1 MERDRLQ
8 HRINCLATSRGKY
21 IGDRNGFRHIYLRF
35 AFPFNFSSL
44 YRDHLRALLMI
55 SMDGIDV
62 LREAVQCRKNFVRL
76 LSYCLEFV
84 SEFVYTLVFYITQYI
99 YIYKTVQLHSEYRS
113 TYTWH
118 EYTGPHQE
126 HTVVRR
132 APQPPPSTKQPS
144 AKLQSAKSTED
155 ENSEGPTLEPPLPRR
170 KKCPELAYRTHEF
183 ITAADGGGI
192 DAIDSNVVADKVR
205 EVTATS
211 ALPPSQLSKAIS
223 RISTEYRLQ
232 FAWPRR
238 PQLTNGET
246 QAPVPAAGVPGGT
259 TGPPRKS
266 LSMGALKQG
275 MVPSGPAPVHKKR
288 PGDFDH
294 KRDGVQASELEPL
307 VGGIGTDM
315 IDGVVPEGDEREED
329 LSDLKVAFRGKKS
342 GRTVRISDNKVP
354 EKSKAR
360 PFPTAEVIELRR
372 LADEYKHRDWGCGLA
387 AEDEASLWKRVS
399 SNHALN
405 ALSLARPVHYTPSFS
420 NEKLVFITVVVT
432 VVLTTVVTSVTK
444 EEKEKENTRKVAP
457 ITTMPP
463 AGRPSSVQAR
473 PIHGII
479 QDDTKADTDRA
490 IARARK
496 DFLIRHHLDRT
507 TGVGDGALLP
517 SPTREKLEPVIPRR
531 RDDVK
536 EHRDE
541 IQPRTK
547 SSPKNSPRTGRSQS
561 LGPTVTDRR
570 SPKRQPPRA
579 PSVTKD
585 AKEKEKEMK
594 DKDKEHREKSGE
606 PERHPRP
613 SKLIRSGSGCFSRGR
628 PRPTAC
634 FAPQEAPA
642 SPTSQMYVYCT
653 WPRTPAVPAVSHV
666 TSIRPKELYSSIVL
680 FLVQYVLAFL
690 ATTAPPHR
698 PLHHAKPTTTTNTT
712 NITVTTANNISA
724 STAPVKRS
732 PVKYSV
738 HMTVHHPPT
747 SGAAAAARPERGVK
761 DLSQR
766 CRGANDEAQAKLARG
781 HPAAAAAAA
790 GDDPS
795 SKSSL
800 DTRSASNRAATTA
813 AQAMTAEPQVNGD
826 VTGGDSSVASTPP
839 SQTTKVVGPAPVT
852 QASPWLDDEPVVKSP
867 PEPTRVKSPEQMIMR
882 SPEPVNWTVPL
893 DTGKTFT
900 VTQNVR
906 EEPLTRPHSEAKT
919 WAPSS
924 VPSAP
929 QSAPPELA
937 AQHKSQHS
945 QHSGY
950 KSPESESVSLGSFSG
965 INGHKDLD
973 SERDSP
979 LPTNAQDT
987 PKDEKEITIVEET
1000 KERQS
1005 PESIKSMTGTN
1016 LRRLE
1021 DPTFEIE
1028 SKKEGGIPVA
1038 ITTAPVT
1045 TTSSTSPAP
1054 QSYRVLEAESSA
1066 QGTGGSSSSTVGT
1079 GSSTGGSTASG
1090 YHVLEAPTVVP
1101 GSAQRSAA
1109 TDVLEKA
1116 RNRFD
1121 KFWGKGNN
1129 GAEN

>member
-1 MERDRLQ
+1 MPANKSNLSTPRKEK
-8 HRINCLATSRGKY
+8 S
-21 IGDRNGFRHIYLRF
+21 GDKL
-35 AFPFNFSSL
+35 
-44 YRDHLRALLMI
+44 
-55 SMDGIDV
+55 
-62 LREAVQCRKNFVRL
+62 
-76 LSYCLEFV
+76 
-84 SEFVYTLVFYITQYI
+84 YTLTTSATANANKKKKRSSSFVKHKHYAQYL
-99 YIYKTVQLHSEYRS
+99 QLHSEYRS

-170 KKCPELAYRTHEF
+170 KKCPELAYKTHEF

-192 DAIDSNVVADKVR
+192 DTIDSNVVADKVR

-232 FAWPRR
+232 FAWPKRS
-238 PQLTNGET
+238 QLTNGET
-246 QAPVPAAGVPGGT
+246 QAPVLAAGFPGGT
-259 TGPPRKS
+259 AGPPRKS

-275 MVPSGPAPVHKKR
+275 MAPTGPAPVHKKR
-288 PGDFDH
+288 PGDFGH

-307 VGGIGTDM
+307 VGRPDG
-315 IDGVVPEGDEREED
+315 IDGMVPEGDEREED
-329 LSDLKVAFRGKKS
+329 LSDLKVAFRGKRS
-342 GRTVRISDNKVP
+342 GRTVRISDNKVRG
-354 EKSKAR
+354 KSETR

-405 ALSLARPVHYTPSFS
+405 ALSLAR
-420 NEKLVFITVVVT
+420 
-432 VVLTTVVTSVTK
+432 SVTK

-457 ITTMPP
+457 IATMLP
-463 AGRPSSVQAR
+463 AGQPSSEQTR
-473 PIHGII
+473 PIRGIM
-479 QDDTKADTDRA
+479 QEDMKADNDRF
-490 IARARK
+490 RSRK

-541 IQPRTK
+541 IQPRIK

-570 SPKRQPPRA
+570 SPKRQVPRA

-585 AKEKEKEMK
+585 TKEKEKEIK

-613 SKLIRSGSGCFSRGR
+613 
-628 PRPTAC
+628 T
-634 FAPQEAPA
+634 
-642 SPTSQMYVYCT
+642 
-653 WPRTPAVPAVSHV
+653 
-666 TSIRPKELYSSIVL
+666 
-680 FLVQYVLAFL
+680 FL

-712 NITVTTANNISA
+712 NIIVTTANSISA

-790 GDDPS
+790 GDVPS

-813 AQAMTAEPQVNGD
+813 VQAMTAEPQVNGD

-839 SQTTKVVGPAPVT
+839 SQTTKAVAPAPVT
-852 QASPWLDDEPVVKSP
+852 QGSPWLDDEPVVKSP

-924 VPSAP
+924 LPSAP

-979 LPTNAQDT
+979 LPTNVQDVPT
-987 PKDEKEITIVEET
+987 KDEKEVTDVEET

-1005 PESIKSMTGTN
+1005 PELSTKSVPGAN

-1021 DPTFEIE
+1021 DPTFEVE
-1028 SKKEGGIPVA
+1028 SKREGGTPVA

-1045 TTSSTSPAP
+1045 TTSSTSPASQQ
-1054 QSYRVLEAESSA
+1054 QSYRVLEAESSS
-1066 QGTGGSSSSTVGT
+1066 QGGGGSGSVGGT
-1079 GSSTGGSTASG
+1079 AGIGGSTGGSTASG
-1090 YHVLEAPTVVP
+1090 YHVLEAPAVVP
-1101 GSAQRSAA
+1101 GSAQRSSAS
-1109 TDVLEKA
+1109 DVLEKA

-1121 KFWGKGNN
+1121 KFWGKGN

>member
-1 MERDRLQ
+1 MMPANKSNLSTPRKEK
-8 HRINCLATSRGKY
+8 SG
-21 IGDRNGFRHIYLRF
+21 NGLVAASTVAANAAAKKKKRSSCVKHKKHCKQYL
-35 AFPFNFSSL
+35 
-44 YRDHLRALLMI
+44 
-55 SMDGIDV
+55 
-62 LREAVQCRKNFVRL
+62 
-76 LSYCLEFV
+76 
-84 SEFVYTLVFYITQYI
+84 
-99 YIYKTVQLHSEYRS
+99 QLHSEYRS

-170 KKCPELAYRTHEF
+170 KKYPELAYKTHEF

-192 DAIDSNVVADKVR
+192 DAVDSNVVADKVR

-246 QAPVPAAGVPGGT
+246 LAPVPAAGGPTGT
-259 TGPPRKS
+259 AGPPRKS

-275 MVPSGPAPVHKKR
+275 MAPSGPAPVHKKR

-307 VGGIGTDM
+307 VGGTGTDT
-315 IDGVVPEGDEREED
+315 IDGTVPEGDEREED
-329 LSDLKVAFRGKKS
+329 LSDLKITFRGKRS
-342 GRTVRISDNKVP
+342 DRTVRISDDKGP
-354 EKSKAR
+354 GKSQAK

-405 ALSLARPVHYTPSFS
+405 ALSLAR
-420 NEKLVFITVVVT
+420 
-432 VVLTTVVTSVTK
+432 SVTK

-457 ITTMPP
+457 IATMVTMPP

-473 PIHGII
+473 PIHGIL
-479 QDDTKADTDRA
+479 QDDIKADNDRA

-531 RDDVK
+531 REDTK

-579 PSVTKD
+579 PSVMKD
-585 AKEKEKEMK
+585 AKFAKEKEKET
-594 DKDKEHREKSGE
+594 KDKEKEQKERSGE

-613 SKLIRSGSGCFSRGR
+613 
-628 PRPTAC
+628 
-634 FAPQEAPA
+634 
-642 SPTSQMYVYCT
+642 
-653 WPRTPAVPAVSHV
+653 
-666 TSIRPKELYSSIVL
+666 
-680 FLVQYVLAFL
+680 
-690 ATTAPPHR
+690 
-698 PLHHAKPTTTTNTT
+698 
-712 NITVTTANNISA
+712 
-724 STAPVKRS
+724 
-732 PVKYSV
+732 
-738 HMTVHHPPT
+738 
-747 SGAAAAARPERGVK
+747 
-761 DLSQR
+761 
-766 CRGANDEAQAKLARG
+766 
-781 HPAAAAAAA
+781 
-790 GDDPS
+790 
-795 SKSSL
+795 
-800 DTRSASNRAATTA
+800 
-813 AQAMTAEPQVNGD
+813 MTAEPQVNGD

-839 SQTTKVVGPAPVT
+839 SQTTQAPAPAT
-852 QASPWLDDEPVVKSP
+852 ASPWLDDEPVVKSP

-979 LPTNAQDT
+979 LPTTAPDT
-987 PKDEKEITIVEET
+987 LTKREKEVADTAEET

-1005 PESIKSMTGTN
+1005 PEPSIKPVAGTY
-1016 LRRLE
+1016 LRCLE
-1021 DPTFEIE
+1021 DPMFELERKKQE
-1028 SKKEGGIPVA
+1028 SGRLPTT
-1038 ITTAPVT
+1038 TTAPMTTSMT
-1045 TTSSTSPAP
+1045 TTTTTTTTTTAPSPAP
-1054 QSYRVLEAESSA
+1054 QQSYRVLEAESP
-1066 QGTGGSSSSTVGT
+1066 QTGGGGGT
-1079 GSSTGGSTASG
+1079 AGAGDTPVTTGSTAGG
-1090 YHVLEAPTVVP
+1090 YHVLEASPVVP

-1109 TDVLEKA
+1109 SDVLEKA

-1129 GAEN
+1129 DTEN

>member
-1 MERDRLQ
+1 M
-8 HRINCLATSRGKY
+8 
-21 IGDRNGFRHIYLRF
+21 IGSFWNLC
-35 AFPFNFSSL
+35 
-44 YRDHLRALLMI
+44 RACP
-55 SMDGIDV
+55 SMPID
-62 LREAVQCRKNFVRL
+62 K
-76 LSYCLEFV
+76 
-84 SEFVYTLVFYITQYI
+84 
-99 YIYKTVQLHSEYRS
+99 QLHSEYRS

-132 APQPPPSTKQPS
+132 APQPPPTSTTQAS

-155 ENSEGPTLEPPLPRR
+155 ENNEGPTLEPPLPRR
-170 KKCPELAYRTHEF
+170 KKCPELAYKTHEF

-192 DAIDSNVVADKVR
+192 DAVESNVVADKVR
-205 EVTATS
+205 EVTAQS
-211 ALPPSQLSKAIS
+211 GLPPSQLSKAIS

-246 QAPVPAAGVPGGT
+246 VPPGVTAAGAPAGT

-275 MVPSGPAPVHKKR
+275 IAPTGPAPVHKKR
-288 PGDFDH
+288 PGDVDH

-307 VGGIGTDM
+307 VGGTGTDT

-329 LSDLKVAFRGKKS
+329 MSDLKIAFRGKKS
-342 GRTVRISDNKVP
+342 GRTVRIMDDKGPSKQQ
-354 EKSKAR
+354 EK

-405 ALSLARPVHYTPSFS
+405 ALSLAR
-420 NEKLVFITVVVT
+420 
-432 VVLTTVVTSVTK
+432 SVTK

-457 ITTMPP
+457 ITMTMTMPP

-473 PIHGII
+473 PMHGLL
-479 QDDTKADTDRA
+479 QDDAKADTERA

-507 TGVGDGALLP
+507 TGVVLLDDDEFFASGDGALLP

-531 RDDVK
+531 REDTK
-536 EHRDE
+536 EHRE
-541 IQPRTK
+541 EVQPKTK

-561 LGPTVTDRR
+561 LGPCVTERR

-585 AKEKEKEMK
+585 AREKEKEP
-594 DKDKEHREKSGE
+594 KDKEKEQREKSGE

-613 SKLIRSGSGCFSRGR
+613 
-628 PRPTAC
+628 T
-634 FAPQEAPA
+634 
-642 SPTSQMYVYCT
+642 
-653 WPRTPAVPAVSHV
+653 
-666 TSIRPKELYSSIVL
+666 
-680 FLVQYVLAFL
+680 FL

-698 PLHHAKPTTTTNTT
+698 PLHHAKPSTTNTT
-712 NITVTTANNISA
+712 TTTTTTTVKP
-724 STAPVKRS
+724 PVKH
-732 PVKYSV
+732 SV
-738 HMTVHHPPT
+738 HTSVHHPPT
-747 SGAAAAARPERGVK
+747 SSAAAAARPDRVK
-761 DLSQR
+761 DISR
-766 CRGANDEAQAKLARG
+766 CQGPNEAQPKTARDD
-781 HPAAAAAAA
+781 PAAAAAAA
-790 GDDPS
+790 AAADP
-795 SKSSL
+795 SKSSS
-800 DTRSASNRAATTA
+800 DSRYASNQAATA
-813 AQAMTAEPQVNGD
+813 VQPMTAEPQINGD
-826 VTGGDSSVASTPP
+826 ATGGDSSVASTPP
-839 SQTTKVVGPAPVT
+839 SQTQPPVSAT
-852 QASPWLDDEPVVKSP
+852 AASPWIDDEPVVKSP

-924 VPSAP
+924 LPSAP

-950 KSPESESVSLGSFSG
+950 KSPESESISIGSFSG
-965 INGHKDLD
+965 LNGHKDMD
-973 SERDSP
+973 WERDSP
-979 LPTNAQDT
+979 LPTRAQGIST
-987 PKDEKEITIVEET
+987 PTQVEKESGGAEEES
-1000 KERQS
+1000 KDQPKSE
-1005 PESIKSMTGTN
+1005 PSIKPVAGTN
-1016 LRRLE
+1016 LRCLE
-1021 DPTFEIE
+1021 DPGFEYE
-1028 SKKEGGIPVA
+1028 RKETGQPT
-1038 ITTAPVT
+1038 TTATMTTPSSSVT
-1045 TTSSTSPAP
+1045 P
-1054 QSYRVLEAESSA
+1054 QQGYRILEAESP
-1066 QGTGGSSSSTVGT
+1066 QGGTGAGGGGGGVGGVVGSS
-1079 GSSTGGSTASG
+1079 GGS

-1109 TDVLEKA
+1109 SEVLEKA

-1121 KFWGKGNN
+1121 KFWGKGS
-1129 GAEN
+1129 GSEN

>member
-1 MERDRLQ
+1 M
-8 HRINCLATSRGKY
+8 
-21 IGDRNGFRHIYLRF
+21 IGSFWNLC
-35 AFPFNFSSL
+35 
-44 YRDHLRALLMI
+44 RACP
-55 SMDGIDV
+55 SMPID
-62 LREAVQCRKNFVRL
+62 K
-76 LSYCLEFV
+76 
-84 SEFVYTLVFYITQYI
+84 
-99 YIYKTVQLHSEYRS
+99 LHSEYRS

-126 HTVVRR
+126 HAVVRR
-132 APQPPPSTKQPS
+132 APQPPLSR
-144 AKLQSAKSTED
+144 
-155 ENSEGPTLEPPLPRR
+155 PTLEPPLPRR
-170 KKCPELAYRTHEF
+170 KKCPELAYKTHEF

-192 DAIDSNVVADKVR
+192 DAIDSNVVADK
-205 EVTATS
+205 EVTST
-211 ALPPSQLSKAIS
+211 LPPSQLSKAIS

-232 FAWPRR
+232 FAWPKK
-238 PQLTNGET
+238 PQLINGET
-246 QAPVPAAGVPGGT
+246 QAPVLAAGFSAGT

-275 MVPSGPAPVHKKR
+275 MTTTGPAPVHKKR

-294 KRDGVQASELEPL
+294 KRDGIQASELEPL
-307 VGGIGTDM
+307 VGSGTDA
-315 IDGVVPEGDEREED
+315 IDGMVPEGDEREED
-329 LSDLKVAFRGKKS
+329 MTDLKITFRKNKSKKI
-342 GRTVRISDNKVP
+342 VRISEAPGKLQA
-354 EKSKAR
+354 K
-360 PFPTAEVIELRR
+360 PFPMAEVIELRR
-372 LADEYKHRDWGCGLA
+372 LADEYKHRDWGCGLT
-387 AEDEASLWKRVS
+387 AEDEASLWKQVS
-399 SNHALN
+399 NNHALN
-405 ALSLARPVHYTPSFS
+405 ALSLAR
-420 NEKLVFITVVVT
+420 
-432 VVLTTVVTSVTK
+432 SVTK
-444 EEKEKENTRKVAP
+444 EEKEKENRKVAP
-457 ITTMPP
+457 IVSMIATRPP

-473 PIHGII
+473 PIHGLL
-479 QDDTKADTDRA
+479 DDTKADNDRA

-531 RDDVK
+531 RDDIK

-570 SPKRQPPRA
+570 SPKRQPTRA

-585 AKEKEKEMK
+585 AKEKEKET
-594 DKDKEHREKSGE
+594 KDKEQREKSSE

-613 SKLIRSGSGCFSRGR
+613 
-628 PRPTAC
+628 T
-634 FAPQEAPA
+634 
-642 SPTSQMYVYCT
+642 
-653 WPRTPAVPAVSHV
+653 
-666 TSIRPKELYSSIVL
+666 
-680 FLVQYVLAFL
+680 FL
-690 ATTAPPHR
+690 ATTALPHR
-698 PLHHAKPTTTTNTT
+698 PLHHVKPTTTITTNTT
-712 NITVTTANNISA
+712 TTVTTAN
-724 STAPVKRS
+724 STSAPVKRS
-732 PVKYSV
+732 PVKHSV
-738 HMTVHHPPT
+738 HTTVHHPPT
-747 SGAAAAARPERGVK
+747 SGAAAAAARPERGVK

-766 CRGANDEAQAKLARG
+766 CQGANDEVQAKLARG

-790 GDDPS
+790 GNDPS

-800 DTRSASNRAATTA
+800 DTRSASNQAATA
-813 AQAMTAEPQVNGD
+813 VVQAMTAEPQINGD
-826 VTGGDSSVASTPP
+826 GGDSSIASTPP
-839 SQTTKVVGPAPVT
+839 SQKHATVPMSAM
-852 QASPWLDDEPVVKSP
+852 QASQWLDDEPVVKSP

-906 EEPLTRPHSEAKT
+906 EEPLTRPHSETKT

-979 LPTNAQDT
+979 LPTNIQDT
-987 PKDEKEITIVEET
+987 STKTEKITGIVEET

-1005 PESIKSMTGTN
+1005 PEPSVKSVAGTN
-1016 LRRLE
+1016 LRYLE
-1021 DPTFEIE
+1021 DPTSEME
-1028 SKKEGGIPVA
+1028 KKKDNSPP
-1038 ITTAPVT
+1038 TTIAT
-1045 TTSSTSPAP
+1045 TLATTSSSPATQ
-1054 QSYRVLEAESSA
+1054 QSYRILEAESSP
-1066 QGTGGSSSSTVGT
+1066 QDTGGSGGTTST
-1079 GSSTGGSTASG
+1079 GSSTMGG
-1090 YHVLEAPTVVP
+1090 YHVLEAPAIVP
-1101 GSAQRSAA
+1101 DSTQRSAA
-1109 TDVLEKA
+1109 SDVLEKA

-1121 KFWGKGNN
+1121 KFWGKGN
-1129 GAEN
+1129 GTEN

>member
-1 MERDRLQ
+1 MPANKGNLSTPHKEK
-8 HRINCLATSRGKY
+8 SG
-21 IGDRNGFRHIYLRF
+21 NGLTTGASKKKKRCTVKHKRHCKQYL
-35 AFPFNFSSL
+35 
-44 YRDHLRALLMI
+44 
-55 SMDGIDV
+55 
-62 LREAVQCRKNFVRL
+62 
-76 LSYCLEFV
+76 
-84 SEFVYTLVFYITQYI
+84 
-99 YIYKTVQLHSEYRS
+99 QLHSEYRS

-126 HTVVRR
+126 QVVRR
-132 APQPPPSTKQPS
+132 APQPPPTSR
-144 AKLQSAKSTED
+144 
-155 ENSEGPTLEPPLPRR
+155 PTLEPPLPRR
-170 KKCPELAYRTHEF
+170 KKCPELAYKTHEF

-192 DAIDSNVVADKVR
+192 DAVDSNVVADKVR
-205 EVTATS
+205 EVTTQS
-211 ALPPSQLSKAIS
+211 GLPPSQLSKAIS

-246 QAPVPAAGVPGGT
+246 VAPGVTAAGLPAGT

-275 MVPSGPAPVHKKR
+275 IAPTGPAPVHKKR
-288 PGDFDH
+288 PGDVDH
-294 KRDGVQASELEPL
+294 KRDGMQASELEPL
-307 VGGIGTDM
+307 VGGTGTDT

-329 LSDLKVAFRGKKS
+329 MSDLKITFRGKKS
-342 GRTVRISDNKVP
+342 GRTVRISDDKGLR
-354 EKSKAR
+354 EKPQEK

-405 ALSLARPVHYTPSFS
+405 ALSLAR
-420 NEKLVFITVVVT
+420 
-432 VVLTTVVTSVTK
+432 SVTK

-457 ITTMPP
+457 VTAAMTMPP

-473 PIHGII
+473 PIHGIL
-479 QDDTKADTDRA
+479 QDDSKADTERA

-531 RDDVK
+531 REETK
-536 EHRDE
+536 EHREE
-541 IQPRTK
+541 IQPKTK

-561 LGPTVTDRR
+561 LGPTVTERR

-585 AKEKEKEMK
+585 AKEKEKES
-594 DKDKEHREKSGE
+594 KEKEKEQREKGGE

-613 SKLIRSGSGCFSRGR
+613 TG
-628 PRPTAC
+628 
-634 FAPQEAPA
+634 
-642 SPTSQMYVYCT
+642 
-653 WPRTPAVPAVSHV
+653 VSVTGPGHV
-666 TSIRPKELYSSIVL
+666 RWSIREPSTVSSTGSSTSVPPL
-680 FLVQYVLAFL
+680 PPPPSGPGPTPFYRRSPQVHRKSFL
-690 ATTAPPHR
+690 ATTAPPYR
-698 PLHHAKPTTTTNTT
+698 PLHHIKPSTTTTSTTTITTTTTTTTITTTTNTT
-712 NITVTTANNISA
+712 
-724 STAPVKRS
+724 STSVKPPVKHS
-732 PVKYSV
+732 IHTS
-738 HMTVHHPPT
+738 VHHPPT
-747 SGAAAAARPERGVK
+747 SSAAAAARPDRVK
-761 DLSQR
+761 DISRSHQ
-766 CRGANDEAQAKLARG
+766 GPNEAQAKTGRDQS
-781 HPAAAAAAA
+781 AAAAAAA
-790 GDDPS
+790 AVADP
-795 SKSSL
+795 SKSSS
-800 DTRSASNRAATTA
+800 DSRYASNQAATA
-813 AQAMTAEPQVNGD
+813 VQPMTAEPQVNGD
-826 VTGGDSSVASTPP
+826 VTGGESSVASTPP
-839 SQTTKVVGPAPVT
+839 SQSQAPVSAT
-852 QASPWLDDEPVVKSP
+852 AASPWIDDEPVVKSP

-906 EEPLTRPHSEAKT
+906 EEPLTRPHSEAKS

-950 KSPESESVSLGSFSG
+950 KSPESESVSIGSFSG
-965 INGHKDLD
+965 LNGHKDMD

-979 LPTNAQDT
+979 LPSNIQTGGT
-987 PKDEKEITIVEET
+987 PTHVDDETGGIEEESKEQRSE
-1000 KERQS
+1000 
-1005 PESIKSMTGTN
+1005 PSIKSVAGTS
-1016 LRRLE
+1016 LRCLE
-1021 DPTFEIE
+1021 DPSFEYE
-1028 SKKEGGIPVA
+1028 RKKEGSQ
-1038 ITTAPVT
+1038 PVT
-1045 TTSSTSPAP
+1045 TAAMTAPSSTTTP
-1054 QSYRVLEAESSA
+1054 QQGYRILEAESP
-1066 QGTGGSSSSTVGT
+1066 QGGAIDSGGAGSVGGIGSS
-1079 GSSTGGSTASG
+1079 GGG

-1109 TDVLEKA
+1109 SEVLEKA

-1121 KFWGKGNN
+1121 KFWGKGS
-1129 GAEN
+1129 GSEN

>member
-1 MERDRLQ
+1 M
-8 HRINCLATSRGKY
+8 
-21 IGDRNGFRHIYLRF
+21 IGSFWNLC
-35 AFPFNFSSL
+35 
-44 YRDHLRALLMI
+44 RACP
-55 SMDGIDV
+55 SMPID
-62 LREAVQCRKNFVRL
+62 K
-76 LSYCLEFV
+76 
-84 SEFVYTLVFYITQYI
+84 
-99 YIYKTVQLHSEYRS
+99 QLHSEYKS

-132 APQPPPSTKQPS
+132 APQPPSIKQPT

-170 KKCPELAYRTHEF
+170 KKCPELAYKTHEF

-192 DAIDSNVVADKVR
+192 DAIDSNVVADKIR
-205 EVTATS
+205 EVTAPS

-238 PQLTNGET
+238 SQLANDEN
-246 QAPVPAAGVPGGT
+246 QAPVPAAGVHANIA
-259 TGPPRKS
+259 GPPRKS

-275 MVPSGPAPVHKKR
+275 MAPTGPAPVHKKR

-294 KRDGVQASELEPL
+294 KRDGIQASELEPL
-307 VGGIGTDM
+307 VGSTGMDM

-329 LSDLKVAFRGKKS
+329 LSDLKVVFR
-342 GRTVRISDNKVP
+342 
-354 EKSKAR
+354 
-360 PFPTAEVIELRR
+360 
-372 LADEYKHRDWGCGLA
+372 
-387 AEDEASLWKRVS
+387 
-399 SNHALN
+399 
-405 ALSLARPVHYTPSFS
+405 
-420 NEKLVFITVVVT
+420 
-432 VVLTTVVTSVTK
+432 SVTK

-457 ITTMPP
+457 IATMPP

-473 PIHGII
+473 PTHGII
-479 QDDTKADTDRA
+479 HDDTKADTDRA

-531 RDDVK
+531 RDDIK

-570 SPKRQPPRA
+570 SPKRSPRA

-585 AKEKEKEMK
+585 AKEKEK
-594 DKDKEHREKSGE
+594 DKAKEHKEKHSE

-613 SKLIRSGSGCFSRGR
+613 
-628 PRPTAC
+628 T
-634 FAPQEAPA
+634 
-642 SPTSQMYVYCT
+642 
-653 WPRTPAVPAVSHV
+653 
-666 TSIRPKELYSSIVL
+666 
-680 FLVQYVLAFL
+680 FL
-690 ATTAPPHR
+690 ATIAPPHR
-698 PLHHAKPTTTTNTT
+698 PLHHAKSTTTNTT
-712 NITVTTANNISA
+712 NITVTTANSTSA

-738 HMTVHHPPT
+738 HMTAHHLPT

-761 DLSQR
+761 DLNQR
-766 CRGANDEAQAKLARG
+766 YRGANDEAQAKLARR
-781 HPAAAAAAA
+781 HPAAAAAA

-800 DTRSASNRAATTA
+800 ARSASNRAATTA
-813 AQAMTAEPQVNGD
+813 VQAMTAEPQINGD
-826 VTGGDSSVASTPP
+826 VLGGDSSVASTPP
-839 SQTTKVVGPAPVT
+839 SQITKVMTSASVT
-852 QASPWLDDEPVVKSP
+852 QASPWFDDEPVVKSP

-906 EEPLTRPHSEAKT
+906 EEPLTRPHSEAKS

-945 QHSGY
+945 QYSGY

-973 SERDSP
+973 SERNSP
-979 LPTNAQDT
+979 LPTNAQDASI
-987 PKDEKEITIVEET
+987 KDEKVTDVVDD
-1000 KERQS
+1000 KEQQS
-1005 PESIKSMTGTN
+1005 PESSIKSIVNTN
-1016 LRRLE
+1016 LKRLE
-1021 DPTFEIE
+1021 DSRFEME
-1028 SKKEGGIPVA
+1028 RKTEGNISVA
-1038 ITTAPVT
+1038 ITTAPVMM
-1045 TTSSTSPAP
+1045 TSSLPVSQ
-1054 QSYRVLEAESSA
+1054 QSYHVLEVESPP
-1066 QGTGGSSSSTVGT
+1066 QNIGGGSGSISGSGET
-1079 GSSTGGSTASG
+1079 GSNTGSTAGS
-1090 YHVLEAPTVVP
+1090 YHVLEASPVIP
-1101 GSAQRSAA
+1101 GSVQRSAA
-1109 TDVLEKA
+1109 SDVLEKA

-1129 GAEN
+1129 GAED

>member
-1 MERDRLQ
+1 MPANKSNLSTPRKEKPGDKLYT
-8 HRINCLATSRGKY
+8 LATSVAANASKKKKRSSSFVKHKHY
-21 IGDRNGFRHIYLRF
+21 AQYL
-35 AFPFNFSSL
+35 
-44 YRDHLRALLMI
+44 
-55 SMDGIDV
+55 
-62 LREAVQCRKNFVRL
+62 
-76 LSYCLEFV
+76 
-84 SEFVYTLVFYITQYI
+84 
-99 YIYKTVQLHSEYRS
+99 QLHSEYRS

-170 KKCPELAYRTHEF
+170 KKCPELAYKTHEF

-246 QAPVPAAGVPGGT
+246 QAPVPAAGVPAGT

-294 KRDGVQASELEPL
+294 KRDGLQASELEPL
-307 VGGIGTDM
+307 VGGTGTDM

-354 EKSKAR
+354 EKSKSR

-405 ALSLARPVHYTPSFS
+405 ALSLAR
-420 NEKLVFITVVVT
+420 
-432 VVLTTVVTSVTK
+432 SVTK

-457 ITTMPP
+457 IATMPP

-473 PIHGII
+473 PIHGIM
-479 QDDTKADTDRA
+479 QDETKADTDRA

-613 SKLIRSGSGCFSRGR
+613 
-628 PRPTAC
+628 TA
-634 FAPQEAPA
+634 AGPGQR
-642 SPTSQMYVYCT
+642 VR
-653 WPRTPAVPAVSHV
+653 W
-666 TSIRPKELYSSIVL
+666 SIREP
-680 FLVQYVLAFL
+680 
-690 ATTAPPHR
+690 ATTVPPATGLSTPPIPPLPPPPSGPGPAPLHKRPPQVPHR
-698 PLHHAKPTTTTNTT
+698 
-712 NITVTTANNISA
+712 
-724 STAPVKRS
+724 
-732 PVKYSV
+732 
-738 HMTVHHPPT
+738 
-747 SGAAAAARPERGVK
+747 
-761 DLSQR
+761 
-766 CRGANDEAQAKLARG
+766 KL
-781 HPAAAAAAA
+781 
-790 GDDPS
+790 
-795 SKSSL
+795 
-800 DTRSASNRAATTA
+800 
-813 AQAMTAEPQVNGD
+813 TAEPQVNGD

-839 SQTTKVVGPAPVT
+839 SQTTKAVGPAPVT
-852 QASPWLDDEPVVKSP
+852 QASPWLNDEPVVKSP

-987 PKDEKEITIVEET
+987 PTKDEKEITDVVEET

-1005 PESIKSMTGTN
+1005 PESIKSVTGTN

-1021 DPTFEIE
+1021 DPTFEME
-1028 SKKEGGIPVA
+1028 SKREGSIPVA

-1045 TTSSTSPAP
+1045 TTSSTSSAP
-1054 QSYRVLEAESSA
+1054 QSYRVLEAESPA
-1066 QGTGGSSSSTVGT
+1066 QGTGGSSSSTAGT
-1079 GSSTGGSTASG
+1079 GSSTGGSTAGG